1 MLTMENHVQGI
12 TEEQQQLEANFV
24 SAAELSGEITGEML
38 LMKQIKEIPTLV
50 EPLFPKVGLACLAG
64 SSDTGKSAFLRQM
77 VMATSAGLKSFLGM
91 KLNVVHQS
99 AYYVSTE
106 DDETATAYLL
116 NRQNTDLNIPPAD
129 LRNLR
134 FVFESENIVAELDKR
149 LAVHP
154 ADLIVVDCFSD
165 LYTGNMNESNQVR
178 LFLNQYSQLANKYQC
193 LIIFLHHCGKRTEKF
208 LPSKHNL
215 LGSQAF
221 EAKMRLVLELRSDVA
236 DKTIKHL
243 CCVKGNYLSADY
255 KTESIKLR
263 FSEFLTFR
271 ETGERVPFENLVPIS
286 GDDDEKYEL
295 IMEMKAAEHSY
306 DEIAKVIG
314 YKGRSSVS
322 KFVSRYEEKKG
333 ITHE

>member
-1 MLTMENHVQGI
+1 MENYVQGI
-12 TEEQQQLEANFV
+12 IKEQQQMEENFV

-38 LMKQIKEIPTLV
+38 LKKQIHDIPTLV

-64 SSDTGKSAFLRQM
+64 SSDTGKSALLRQL
-77 VMATSAGLKSFLGM
+77 VMSVTAGLPSFLGM
-91 KLNVVHQS
+91 KLNARYRCS
-99 AYYVSTE
+99 YYISTE

-116 NRQNTDLNIPPAD
+116 SRQNSDLKIDPSE

-134 FVFESENIVAELDKR
+134 FFFESENIVTELDKR

-154 ADLIVVDCFSD
+154 ADLVVIDCFSD

-193 LIIFLHHCGKRTEKF
+193 LIIFLHHCGKRTENF
-208 LPSKHNL
+208 MPSKHNL

-243 CCVKGNYLSADY
+243 CCVKGNYLSAEY
-255 KTESIKLR
+255 KTESIKLK
-263 FSEFLTFR
+263 FSEHLTFK
-271 ETGERVPFENLVPIS
+271 ETGERVPFESLVPIS
-286 GDDDEKYEL
+286 GDVDDKYEL
-295 IMEMKAAEHSY
+295 VQQLKADGHTLE
-306 DEIAKVIG
+306 EIAKIVG
-314 YKGRSSVS
+314 YKDKSGVS
-322 KFVSRYEEKKG
+322 KFIARYEKRKG
-333 ITHE
+333 ITNG